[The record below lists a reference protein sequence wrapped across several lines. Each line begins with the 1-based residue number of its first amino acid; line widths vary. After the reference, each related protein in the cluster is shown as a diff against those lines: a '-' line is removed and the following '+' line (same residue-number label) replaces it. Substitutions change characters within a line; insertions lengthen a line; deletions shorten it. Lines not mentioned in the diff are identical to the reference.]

1 MKKPVQRRRTG
12 FEVGLLLF
20 FNAEPAYTPAL
31 ARFVTRPQAELQIGA
46 RPASKPNEGA
56 NLRAKPLI
64 VNRFKVFKGSANR
77 GFRTRLVVS
86 MPSDAEYNLSVA

>member
-1 MKKPVQRRRTG
+1 MKNPSGVASERVSENVLIRTG
-12 FEVGLLLF
+12 
-20 FNAEPAYTPAL
+20 
-31 ARFVTRPQAELQIGA
+31 
-46 RPASKPNEGA
+46 

-77 GFRTRLVVS
+77 GFCTRLAVS